1 MIDMLIQ
8 ILISLQ
14 HILLMVVLPL
24 AIIMFL
30 GNLTTLFLFEEKLIK
45 SIKVNHHYF
54 YNSKQCLI
62 LLGCSFCCLLFG
74 TFFKSMEFFSFI
86 GNFFIHLFI
95 FVYFI
100 NYFLIGYFKGQT
112 STNLINHKWILI
124 GFSAKIYSF
133 IMILISIIYILF
145 ISKYFKLMFFTAL
158 NELNNWSN
166 QHFVLIVFY
175 LISIIIPLMIL
186 FINVKSIRKPFS
198 LSRQKKYKFFEKVY
212 STK

>member
-14 HILLMVVLPL
+14 HILLMAVLPL
-24 AIIMFL
+24 SIIMFL

-54 YNSKQCLI
+54 YNSKQCLT

-74 TFFKSMEFFSFI
+74 TFFKSMDFFNLI
-86 GNFFIHLFI
+86 GNFFLHLFI

-100 NYFLIGYFKGQT
+100 NYFLIGYLKGQT

-124 GFSAKIYSF
+124 GYSAKIYSF

-145 ISKYFKLMFFTAL
+145 ISKYFELMFFAAL
-158 NELNNWSN
+158 NEVNSSLNKTIAL
-166 QHFVLIVFY
+166 VIFY
-175 LISIIIPLMIL
+175 LVLIIIPVTIL
-186 FINVKSIRKPFS
+186 FINIKNIRKPFS

-212 STK
+212 SSK